1 MEEFQESLSP
11 STSLSLSSTSTSP
24 ILHPS
29 SPSSLSF
36 SSCSISSSQSHP
48 MSIDAE
54 LWLMAEQRIQE
65 ILCIIQPA
73 LVSEERRK
81 SIIGYFQRLI
91 KGYYGIE
98 VLPFGSVPLKT
109 FLPDGDIDLTALS
122 HRKVEQ
128 KELARDICSILQN
141 DQQDSE
147 FPVQDVQY
155 ISAQV
160 KIVKCTVNNIPVD
173 ISFNQTAGLSA
184 LCFLEKVDQFVG
196 KDHLFKRSIILI
208 KAWCY
213 YESRILGAHHG
224 LISTYA
230 LQILI
235 LYIINIFPSSLC
247 GPLAVLYKFLDYYS
261 TFDWENY
268 GISINGP
275 VPLSSPSAVVAESPE
290 NDGDEPLLSQD
301 FLRHCR
307 EMFSVPMQSLE
318 IGAHAFPIKHLNVV
332 DPLKENNNLG
342 RSVGKGSFYRI
353 RSALSFGAQRLRE
366 ILMLPGENMGR
377 GLENFFINTLGRN
390 GRGQRPD
397 VQIPV
402 PAFGTGRSDVSDL
415 SGDYDGY
422 YNGLIYSHRY
432 HNNALPVTAQP
443 NTLSSSSQ
451 TQKKSTWDALRQF
464 VRFKRNIVYWKGSN
478 VITPSLPFSHPCA
491 PQFPAATYGIDKM
504 GKSRGTGT
512 YIPDVAHQSYRDM
525 QSWTHQSYRDAKS
538 WTHQSYRDT
547 QSWTHQSYRNTQSWT
562 HQSRR
567 DTQSWVSTRSPE
579 SATPGLLQNSPK
591 ETNAIEISLDENSV
605 ETDHSGN
612 GGSLD
617 FDFSPEEFPLLP
629 GIEWTMTTHQSSQ
642 PAVKCPQAE
651 NCSGSLP
658 GIKFGNFECSSPI
671 GIHSPPPEQT
681 DSRVLMPT
689 SEKQN
694 QKELCELNEE
704 RVLVKPLQ
712 LEDNNDFPP
721 LLSM

>member
-11 STSLSLSSTSTSP
+11 STSLSLSSTSSSP

-48 MSIDAE
+48 LSIDAE

-81 SIIGYFQRLI
+81 SIVGYFQRLI

-122 HRKVEQ
+122 HRKAEQ

-141 DQQDSE
+141 DRQDSE
-147 FPVQDVQY
+147 FLVQDVQY

-184 LCFLEKVDQFVG
+184 LCFLEKVDQFVA
-196 KDHLFKRSIILI
+196 KDHLFKCSIILI

-230 LQILI
+230 LETLI
-235 LYIINIFPSSLC
+235 LYIINIFHSSLC

-268 GISINGP
+268 CVSINGP

-318 IGAHAFPIKHLNVV
+318 IGAHAFPIKHLNIV
-332 DPLKENNNLG
+332 DPLNENNNLG
-342 RSVGKGSFYRI
+342 RSVGKGNFYRI

-402 PAFGTGRSDVSDL
+402 PAFGTGRSEESDL

-422 YNGLIYSHRY
+422 YNGLIYSQRY
-432 HNNALPVTAQP
+432 HNNDLPATAQP
-443 NTLSSSSQ
+443 SSVSSSSQ
-451 TQKKSTWDALRQF
+451 TQKKSTWEALRQF
-464 VRFKRNIVYWKGSN
+464 VRCKRNIFYWKATN
-478 VITPSLPFSHPCA
+478 VIIPSLSFSHPCA
-491 PQFPAATYGIDKM
+491 PQLPAATFGIDKM
-504 GKSRGTGT
+504 AKSRGTGT
-512 YIPDVAHQSYRDM
+512 YIPDMTHQSYRDMQSWTNQSYRDVKSWTHQSYRDM
-525 QSWTHQSYRDAKS
+525 QSWTHQSYRDA
-538 WTHQSYRDT
+538 
-547 QSWTHQSYRNTQSWT
+547 QSWTHQS
-562 HQSRR
+562 HR
-567 DTQSWVSTRSPE
+567 DTQSWVSTRNPK

-591 ETNAIEISLDENSV
+591 ETNANENSLDENSL

-617 FDFSPEEFPLLP
+617 FDFTPEEFPLLP
-629 GIEWTMTTHQSSQ
+629 GTERTMTTHQSSQ

-658 GIKFGNFECSSPI
+658 GIKFGNFECSTPM
-671 GIHSPPPEQT
+671 GMHSPLPEQT
-681 DSRVLMPT
+681 DSRVRMPT
-689 SEKQN
+689 TEKQK
-694 QKELCELNEE
+694 QKELCEFNEG
-704 RVLVKPLQ
+704 RFLVKPLQ
-712 LEDNNDFPP
+712 LEDNDDFPP